1 MLAGLLCLAW
11 LAQAAHARES
21 TAFRIS
27 FMAAISGELSQ
38 DDSSLGS
45 TLDGS
50 PTPPKRYTRES
61 HYTDILGGS
70 VSISHDARPAAGA
83 HPSDHDPNI
92 LALVCLGDAIFLQVR
107 SAATAMARLN
117 QTQASSGDPIMVIP
131 SGW

>member
-1 MLAGLLCLAW
+1 M
-11 LAQAAHARES
+11 
-21 TAFRIS
+21 
-27 FMAAISGELSQ
+27 
-38 DDSSLGS
+38 
-45 TLDGS
+45 
-50 PTPPKRYTRES
+50 
-61 HYTDILGGS
+61 
-70 VSISHDARPAAGA
+70 SISHDARPAAGA